1 LLFGAEQKMKVI
13 GHQSP
18 CKTAS
23 LTVAQN
29 TAKTIQKVT
38 AVAVVPGNF
47 SPLDSSDDDVMQ
59 RSRGI

>member
-1 LLFGAEQKMKVI
+1 MKVI

-18 CKTAS
+18 CKTAG

-29 TAKTIQKVT
+29 AAKPIQKII
-38 AVAVVPGNF
+38 AVALVSENLPA
-47 SPLDSSDDDVMQ
+47 LDSSDDDVMQ